1 MNKVKVFMDMIA
13 VALGGLIIWS
23 CTQDEMENGKATF
36 RYSAEEIAT
45 LRAMAEKYGVPNI
58 KFITSSQFPLPS
70 MKEMEQNF
78 IEFAVIKQV
87 VAQPL
92 EVVDSTATSKIYKTK
107 QMPRTRVLKRVPEM
121 STDGI
126 DLSQFVA
133 AVGTSFWLTLKVT
146 VTKDKND
153 PNKDPTVSVYGSLKL
168 PYDTYDT
175 SYGKSGETTS
185 TRWISKD
192 RIGVSYSCNVT
203 KYEIKRTQF
212 GEEIKIELASDN
224 VTVDT
229 STAI

>member
-1 MNKVKVFMDMIA
+1 MNKVKVFMAMIA

-146 VTKDKND
+146 VTKDGGQTPQEDGKTPPKTGDETAPFFPFVLALAAGAVVMITRKKN
-153 PNKDPTVSVYGSLKL
+153 G
-168 PYDTYDT
+168 
-175 SYGKSGETTS
+175 
-185 TRWISKD
+185 
-192 RIGVSYSCNVT
+192 
-203 KYEIKRTQF
+203 
-212 GEEIKIELASDN
+212 
-224 VTVDT
+224 
-229 STAI
+229 

>member
-1 MNKVKVFMDMIA
+1 MNKVKVFMAMIA

-78 IEFAVIKQV
+78 IEIAVIKQV

-146 VTKDKND
+146 VTKDGGQTPQED
-153 PNKDPTVSVYGSLKL
+153 
-168 PYDTYDT
+168 
-175 SYGKSGETTS
+175 GKTPPKTGDETAPFFPFV
-185 TRWISKD
+185 W
-192 RIGVSYSCNVT
+192 
-203 KYEIKRTQF
+203 
-212 GEEIKIELASDN
+212 
-224 VTVDT
+224 
-229 STAI
+229 

>member
-1 MNKVKVFMDMIA
+1 
-13 VALGGLIIWS
+13 
-23 CTQDEMENGKATF
+23 
-36 RYSAEEIAT
+36 
-45 LRAMAEKYGVPNI
+45 
-58 KFITSSQFPLPS
+58 
-70 MKEMEQNF
+70 MEQTF
-78 IEFAVIKQV
+78 FEFAVIKQV

-107 QMPRTRVLKRVPEM
+107 QMPRTRILKRAPEM

-133 AVGTSFWLTLKVT
+133 AVGTSLWLTLKVT

-185 TRWISKD
+185 TRWISKT

>member
-1 MNKVKVFMDMIA
+1 MNKVKVFIAMIA

-23 CTQDEMENGKATF
+23 CTQDEMENGQVTY

-70 MKEMEQNF
+70 MKEMEQTF

-107 QMPRTRVLKRVPEM
+107 QMPRTRVLKRAPEM

-133 AVGTSFWLTLKVT
+133 AVGTSLWLTLKVT
-146 VTKDKND
+146 VTKRQK
-153 PNKDPTVSVYGSLKL
+153 
-168 PYDTYDT
+168 
-175 SYGKSGETTS
+175 
-185 TRWISKD
+185 
-192 RIGVSYSCNVT
+192 
-203 KYEIKRTQF
+203 
-212 GEEIKIELASDN
+212 
-224 VTVDT
+224 
-229 STAI
+229 

>member
-1 MNKVKVFMDMIA
+1 MNKVKVFMAMIA

-168 PYDTYDT
+168 PYDT

>member
-1 MNKVKVFMDMIA
+1 MIA

-23 CTQDEMENGKATF
+23 CTQDEMENGQVTY

-70 MKEMEQNF
+70 MKEMEQTF

-107 QMPRTRVLKRVPEM
+107 QMPRTRVLKRAPET
-121 STDGI
+121 SANTI
-126 DLSQFVA
+126 DLSRHVA
-133 AVGTSFWLTLKVT
+133 AVSTSLWLTLKVT
-146 VTKDKND
+146 VIKDKEN
-153 PNKDPTVSVYGSLKL
+153 PNKDPTVSVYGNLEL
-168 PYDTYDT
+168 PDDTYNT
-175 SYGKSGETTS
+175 CYGKSGETTS
-185 TRWISKD
+185 TTWISKTT
-192 RIGVSYSCNVT
+192 IGISYQCNVS
-203 KYEIKRTQF
+203 KYEIKRTIY
-212 GEEIKIELASDN
+212 GEEIKTELASDN